1 MKDKYDVFNEGET
14 VYVRPRLVDE
24 PMKAEYLHRVS
35 EERRKEGY
43 RDGHIV
49 LLEDG
54 KEVWVRWDLCGYTKE
69 QIENIK
75 A

>member
-1 MKDKYDVFNEGET
+1 MKDKYYVFKQGEI

-24 PMKAEYLHRVS
+24 PMKAKYLHRVS

-49 LLEDG
+49 LLKDE
-54 KEVWVRWDLCGYTKE
+54 KEFG
-69 QIENIK
+69 
-75 A
+75 